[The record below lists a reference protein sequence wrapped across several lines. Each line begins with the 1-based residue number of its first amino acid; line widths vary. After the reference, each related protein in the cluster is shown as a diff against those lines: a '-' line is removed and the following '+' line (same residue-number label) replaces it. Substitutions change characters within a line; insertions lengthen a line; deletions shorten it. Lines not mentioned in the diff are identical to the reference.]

1 MKQLLTFLIIFG
13 NLFALSAQNTFEKG
27 SYVDKDGNQISG
39 LILDIDWLN
48 NPTAI
53 IFKPSLDGQE
63 KEIRMDQMQGFEIT
77 GVSRYERH
85 TVQVDRSS
93 DEIDALGTLRA
104 PEFQEE
110 TAILQIIA
118 DGAATL
124 YEYSNNSLF
133 RYFYKTESQALEP
146 LIYKRYTLGDSNI
159 KANNRFQQQL
169 TVLSCDN
176 GKLPKTNSLRYSKGA
191 LLQFFD
197 TYNACH
203 GNRVASLLKV
213 KSKMKFN
220 LKVLGGVTSSSTAT
234 LVRNTLTEFPN
245 EVSSTVG
252 FEVEGV
258 LPFNNNKWSFFAGM
272 NSLNYKGEAEVKS
285 PYGDIIRGTRMV
297 DFAAINMSL
306 GARHYMFI
314 TPEQKVFINVSYGFE
329 LTSSFDVKSTISTSD
344 ELSVTIPAASI
355 ELGIG
360 YAYKRISLE
369 ARYIFQRDHLSQ
381 TFVSNSSE
389 YTAI

>member
-1 MKQLLTFLIIFG
+1 
-13 NLFALSAQNTFEKG
+13 
-27 SYVDKDGNQISG
+27 
-39 LILDIDWLN
+39 
-48 NPTAI
+48 
-53 IFKPSLDGQE
+53 
-63 KEIRMDQMQGFEIT
+63 
-77 GVSRYERH
+77 
-85 TVQVDRSS
+85 
-93 DEIDALGTLRA
+93 
-104 PEFQEE
+104 
-110 TAILQIIA
+110 
-118 DGAATL
+118 
-124 YEYSNNSLF
+124 
-133 RYFYKTESQALEP
+133 LEP

-169 TVLSCDN
+169 TYLTCDN
-176 GKLPKTNSLRYSKGA
+176 GKLPRTKNIRYRKGA
-191 LLQFFD
+191 LVQFFNA
-197 TYNACH
+197 YNECND
-203 GNRVASLLKV
+203 NRIDGLS
-213 KSKMKFN
+213 KSKQKT
-220 LKVLGGVTSSSTAT
+220 KVYGKLFGGLTSSSTAT

-389 YTAI
+389 YTAIMLTLGYNFLLF